1 MYIYMYILWY
11 LEVQKHWSKA
21 QVKQGKIKQQE
32 HESKNN
38 REAMKNMQQ

>member
-1 MYIYMYILWY
+1 MLRY

-32 HESKNN
+32 HESKSN
-38 REAMKNMQQ
+38 REAMQIMQ